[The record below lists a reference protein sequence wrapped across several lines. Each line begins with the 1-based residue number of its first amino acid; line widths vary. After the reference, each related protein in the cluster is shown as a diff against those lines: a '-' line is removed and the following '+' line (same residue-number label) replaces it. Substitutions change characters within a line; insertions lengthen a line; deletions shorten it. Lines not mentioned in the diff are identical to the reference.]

1 MAKHKYN
8 SLSIPEMLTK
18 LNELFD
24 REEKLIA
31 EVKRLYIM
39 YDQLQ
44 EDKEMLQ
51 DLIMHQSNKQSRIN
65 RFMKNG

>member
-1 MAKHKYN
+1 MAKQKYN
-8 SLSIPEMLTK
+8 SLSIPEMFTK

-24 REEKLIA
+24 REEKLIV
-31 EVKRLYIM
+31 EGRKIYLEYQ
-39 YDQLQ
+39 QLQ

-51 DLIMHQSNKQSRIN
+51 NFIMHQSNKNSRIK